1 MRKTKPIDLLTTPGE
16 FFRQLVEKAV
26 SAQNVAITEAAR
38 HYLVQLLSRFLCA
51 TELKAGGS
59 SPLALKMHLATLLTP
74 EEKLQTFKQLGD
86 YSLYIS
92 GFFPESLKRKV
103 IDIDYY
109 INIGST
115 AYMSAAGL
123 HPKNNLQKLFHELS
137 KEFIKFVGVISEVS
151 HHTQISSEHNDI
163 LRLYEQWL
171 KTGNQYLLR
180 LLSEQHGLIPIE
192 NLNTDF
198 DQ

>member
-1 MRKTKPIDLLTTPGE
+1 MGKEKSIDLLTTPAE

-26 SAQNVAITEAAR
+26 ASQNVCITEAAR
-38 HYLVQLLSRFLCA
+38 HYLVQLLSQFLH
-51 TELKAGGS
+51 TTQLQAGGS
-59 SPLALKMHLATLLTP
+59 SPLALTLRLATLSAP

-92 GFFPESLKRKV
+92 GFFPESFKRKV

-109 INIGST
+109 INMGSV
-115 AYMSAAGL
+115 AYMNAAGL
-123 HPKNNLQKLFHELS
+123 HPKDTFQKLFHELS
-137 KEFIKFVGVISEVS
+137 KKFPKFVEVISEVS
-151 HHTQISSEHNDI
+151 HHTQISSEYNDM

-171 KTGNQYLLR
+171 KTGNQYLLK
-180 LLSEQHGLIPIE
+180 LLSEHGLIPIQ

-198 DQ
+198 EQ